1 MSLLIYLFW
10 EVPVGTLPC
19 GMKLG
24 FLEMESLTSHNQFLL
39 GLGINSDNHNSL
51 VYIVEVVT
59 KYTELWLYIEV
70 FKSIYLNQNMY
81 LSLEWWNRDL

>member
-1 MSLLIYLFW
+1 MLIYLFGK
-10 EVPVGTLPC
+10 VPVGTLPC

-81 LSLEWWNRDL
+81 LSLEWWIRDV